1 VPYGVPLS
9 FGYDGDAPY
18 FVFLDATAD
27 RRKRTCADQS
37 DTAGFTAIDV
47 APDGALRGVI
57 VSGPRDRI
65 APERWDHTREA
76 MLDNADQSDL
86 LAEHESQANSNVW
99 ALDV

>member
-1 VPYGVPLS
+1 MGCRTASRCRSDTTATPPTSS
-9 FGYDGDAPY
+9 FSTLPP
-18 FVFLDATAD
+18 TAD

-57 VSGPRDRI
+57 VSSPRDRI

-86 LAEHESQANSNVW
+86 LAEHES
-99 ALDV
+99 

>member
-1 VPYGVPLS
+1 
-9 FGYDGDAPY
+9 
-18 FVFLDATAD
+18 
-27 RRKRTCADQS
+27 
-37 DTAGFTAIDV
+37 
-47 APDGALRGVI
+47 VI
-57 VSGPRDRI
+57 VSGPLDRI